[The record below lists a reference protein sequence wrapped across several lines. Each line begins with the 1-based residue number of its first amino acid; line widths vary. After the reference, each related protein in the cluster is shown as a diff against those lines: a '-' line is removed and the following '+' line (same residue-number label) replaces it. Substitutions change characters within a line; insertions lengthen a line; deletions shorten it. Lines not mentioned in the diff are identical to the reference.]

1 MTRQYRWVIITRGGW
16 VQRNLRPGV
25 WGRLI
30 KEMIFELKPER
41 GGASHRKLIPGRGDS
56 RGKDHKAR
64 MSLVG
69 SRNSKKPR
77 VTGADK

>member
-1 MTRQYRWVIITRGGW
+1 MTRQYRWVIVTRRGGW

-25 WGRLI
+25 WGRLT

-56 RGKDHKAR
+56 RYQGCEAGKEHKGGQLAK
-64 MSLVG
+64 VE
-69 SRNSKKPR
+69 SR
-77 VTGADK
+77 GM